1 MIPIEQFC
9 ECSEGSSFVTC
20 DESFNI
26 KSLIYGALKIK
37 LAFKGSFL
45 FIYLVICF
53 IWAEKVNPILN
64 FVFAHFWLKSVGQK
78 QRATTTA
85 VSFRRENVQRKNVH
99 KWSTNK
105 KHDCMKRQMLHFFN
119 APYWTNP
126 HYIKYKA
133 RYYIKIKLNYFLLL
147 IPTTHSL
154 FDYKVKMKCRNLI
167 CISL

>member
-1 MIPIEQFC
+1 MIEVC
-9 ECSEGSSFVTC
+9 WTKTEGT
-20 DESFNI
+20 
-26 KSLIYGALKIK
+26 
-37 LAFKGSFL
+37 
-45 FIYLVICF
+45 
-53 IWAEKVNPILN
+53 
-64 FVFAHFWLKSVGQK
+64 
-78 QRATTTA
+78 TTTA
-85 VSFRRENVQRKNVH
+85 VSFRRENVERKNVH

-167 CISL
+167 CISLKRQILTKKDGNNKTREINKEIIYLLKQVQVHMEWESERSRIIEGKREKEWMNEQKTN

>member
-64 FVFAHFWLKSVGQK
+64 FVFAHFWLKPVGQK
-78 QRATTTA
+78 QRG
-85 VSFRRENVQRKNVH
+85 RRRRQCHLDGKMYKEKTCTNEAQTKSMIAWKDRCYIS
-99 KWSTNK
+99 STHLTEQIHITLSTK
-105 KHDCMKRQMLHFFN
+105 QDITSK
-119 APYWTNP
+119 
-126 HYIKYKA
+126 
-133 RYYIKIKLNYFLLL
+133 
-147 IPTTHSL
+147 
-154 FDYKVKMKCRNLI
+154 
-167 CISL
+167 